1 MVSNTIYCL
10 PMPQATLILREKVID
25 EEGNII
31 ELVIWKVPVA
41 PQNPAGV
48 RYRLAYV
55 PRGERAPAVL
65 YDNHAPKG
73 PYRHIQGTD
82 EPYAFAG
89 VDQLLADFMA
99 DVRRI
104 TGGTRW
110 PRP

>member
-1 MVSNTIYCL
+1 MVPHTIYCS
-10 PMPQATLILREKVID
+10 PRGTLILREKVID
-25 EEGNII
+25 EEGNIVGM
-31 ELVIWKVPVA
+31 VIWKVTVA
-41 PQNPAGV
+41 PQNPAGI
-48 RYRLAYV
+48 RYRLAFV
-55 PRGERAPAVL
+55 PRSERTPAVL

-73 PYRHIQGTD
+73 PHRHLQGID

-110 PRP
+110 PRL